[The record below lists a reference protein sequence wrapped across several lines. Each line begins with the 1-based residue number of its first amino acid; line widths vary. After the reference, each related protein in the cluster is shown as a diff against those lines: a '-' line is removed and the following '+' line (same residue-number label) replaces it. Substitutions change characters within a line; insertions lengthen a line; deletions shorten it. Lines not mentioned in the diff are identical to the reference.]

1 MVQHQICHVGSLHAV
16 PAVNY
21 VTFLMV
27 LQEVEYEHGEELH
40 TSRSDGSE
48 KAAILLI
55 VAGHIDTVLVPLAP
69 RLSGG
74 SSASRD
80 TDEPCGPGSNTN
92 SGDDFSLGGD
102 IIGAPYTASSAC
114 ASFMLTLIHAQPA
127 WSTVPLS

>member
-1 MVQHQICHVGSLHAV
+1 MRAIDGD
-16 PAVNY
+16 
-21 VTFLMV
+21 TFLMG
-27 LQEVEYEHGEELH
+27 LQEVRYEHGEELH
-40 TSRSDGSE
+40 TSRADGSE

-80 TDEPCGPGSNTN
+80 TDDPCGPGSNIN
-92 SGDDFSLGGD
+92 SGDDFSLDGD
-102 IIGAPYTASSAC
+102 IIGAPYMASPAC

-127 WSTVPLS
+127 WSALPLS

>member
-1 MVQHQICHVGSLHAV
+1 MG
-16 PAVNY
+16 
-21 VTFLMV
+21 
-27 LQEVEYEHGEELH
+27 LQEVRYEHGEELH

-80 TDEPCGPGSNTN
+80 TDEPCGPGSNIN
-92 SGDDFSLGGD
+92 SGDDFSLDGD
-102 IIGAPYTASSAC
+102 IIGAPYVALPATYLPAAC
-114 ASFMLTLIHAQPA
+114 
-127 WSTVPLS
+127 